1 MKIKPLIFNIYA
13 FVFIAIAVSIP
24 IQVMFLYGHG
34 ATDIGAI
41 WSKMTVFNF
50 MVMASCFLNAYF
62 SFTAQ
67 DDIKWSFP
75 LSIGFVCLNNSI
87 VLVYGNDFEAASVIL
102 STFAYILMTSYFIL
116 SHETN
121 VINSPAAQW
130 WKTAIRYQAP
140 LPTKVSS
147 TDIPINLGETFDISR
162 TGAYISYNTPTQKD
176 IFNCGDTFTFNIGT
190 DLELKAK
197 VVRKSNAVGR
207 YPEGMGV
214 QFVELGV
221 AERLQL
227 EKLLTSL
234 RQSVDEENMDS
245 DNDYEEYNNA
255 A

>member
-24 IQVMFLYGHG
+24 LQVMFLYGHSL
-34 ATDIGAI
+34 TDFSAM
-41 WSKMTVFNF
+41 WSKLTVFNLL
-50 MVMASCFLNAYF
+50 VMSSCFLNAYF

-67 DDIKWSFP
+67 DEIKWSFP

-87 VLVYGNDFEAASVIL
+87 VLVYGNDFEAATVIL
-102 STFAYILMTSYFIL
+102 STFAYILMTTYFIL

-130 WKTAIRYQAP
+130 WKTALRYKAP

-147 TDIPINLGETFDISR
+147 TDIPINLGETYDISR
-162 TGAYISYNTPTQKD
+162 TGAFISYSTPGQKD
-176 IFNCGDTFTFNIGT
+176 IFNCGEAFTFNIGD

-197 VVRKSNAVGR
+197 VVRKSMAVGR

-214 QFVELGV
+214 QFIELGV
-221 AERLQL
+221 GERIQL
-227 EKLLTSL
+227 EKLLNSLKTSVE
-234 RQSVDEENMDS
+234 QEN
-245 DNDYEEYNNA
+245 EEYHEYNKA